1 MCENPIQ
8 YNRDFINSIK
18 NDKTNLLTQSESIIN
33 NLITPQF
40 LESLKII
47 EKLSIDNIPTHNF
60 KSKNNYKKK
69 KNFRDKNRPP
79 SKRPTTFLNKI
90 GEKSEEI
97 KKNVN
102 GNLNK
107 ISNKN
112 YEKIW
117 NIIKNIYMDNKEDFD
132 FISFVECIF
141 DKATMQPTY
150 CPLYVRICN
159 DMINELK
166 TIKLDLEFTKLITD
180 KCQEFKTMIEDINLK
195 NNDILDVNDYEDF
208 CQKNKQKVYKK
219 GYAQFIGELYKSKF
233 LEESFIEEYVKAL
246 VDNTLNTLNKED
258 VNVEDNIIC
267 LDKLITTCFN
277 YRELQSKIFFENIRL
292 IKDHNFLSKK
302 LKFKI
307 MDILHC

>member
-33 NLITPQF
+33 NLITAQF

-79 SKRPTTFLNKI
+79 AKRPTTFLNKI

-132 FISFVECIF
+132 FISLVECIF

-233 LEESFIEEYVKAL
+233 LEESFIEAYVKAL

-277 YRELQSKIFFENIRL
+277 YRELQSKIFFGNIKL
-292 IKDHNFLSKK
+292 IKDHKFLSKK
-302 LKFKI
+302 LKLKI

>member
-33 NLITPQF
+33 NLITAQF

-79 SKRPTTFLNKI
+79 AKRPTTFLNKI

-166 TIKLDLEFTKLITD
+166 TIKLDIEFTKLITD

-233 LEESFIEEYVKAL
+233 LEESFIEAYVKAL
-246 VDNTLNTLNKED
+246 VDNTLNTLNNED

>member
-79 SKRPTTFLNKI
+79 AKRPTTFLNKI
-90 GEKSEEI
+90 GEKSDEI

-107 ISNKN
+107 ISNQN

-233 LEESFIEEYVKAL
+233 LEESFIEAYVKAL

>member
-18 NDKTNLLTQSESIIN
+18 NDKSNLLTQSESIIN

-47 EKLSIDNIPTHNF
+47 EKLSIENIPTHNF

-79 SKRPTTFLNKI
+79 AKRPTTFLNKI
-90 GEKSEEI
+90 GEKSDEI

-107 ISNKN
+107 ISNQN

-233 LEESFIEEYVKAL
+233 LEESFIEAYVKAL
-246 VDNTLNTLNKED
+246 VDNTLNTLNNED